1 MDVVT
6 SIKELRQRIN
16 RAPRPIGLVPTMGAL
31 HEGHLS
37 LVRRARADS
46 ATVVATIFV
55 NPTQFGPT
63 EDLTR
68 YPRDLE
74 ADLKLLEDNG
84 VDVAFC
90 PSTDKV
96 YPQGFATT
104 VEVRGPALPL
114 EGEARPDHFRGVATV
129 VTKLLLMSAPD
140 VAYFGQKDAQQ
151 AAVIKQLVA
160 DLDIPV
166 HVEVCPTVR
175 EPDGLA
181 MSSRNAYLSAEQR
194 AAAPVIF
201 GALSAVQTLYESG
214 ELSRQTLERRC
225 REMLEAE
232 PLIEAIDYVAVVD
245 SGSFIQAADLLG
257 VQPVTLVV
265 AARIGGTRL
274 IDNVVLKPEAG

>member
-6 SIKELRQRIN
+6 SIKEFRQRIN
-16 RAPRPIGLVPTMGAL
+16 RAKRPVGLVPTMGAL

-37 LVRRARADS
+37 LVRRARVDS

-55 NPTQFGPT
+55 NPAQFAPT

-68 YPRDLE
+68 YPRDLD

-90 PSTDKV
+90 PATDEV
-96 YPQGFATT
+96 YPPGFVTT
-104 VEVRGPALPL
+104 IEVGGPALPL

-151 AAVIKQLVA
+151 AAVIKRLVA

-166 HVEVCPTVR
+166 RMEVCPTVR
-175 EPDGLA
+175 EPDGVA
-181 MSSRNAYLSAEQR
+181 MSSRNAYLSPEQR
-194 AAAPVIF
+194 AAAPVIHR
-201 GALSAVQTLYESG
+201 ALSVAQARYKSG
-214 ELSRQTLERRC
+214 ERRRQALERAC
-225 REMLEAE
+225 RETLEAE
-232 PLIEAIDYVAVVD
+232 PLVEGIDYVAVVD
-245 SGSFIQAADLLG
+245 PGTFTQAAGALDA
-257 VQPVTLVV
+257 QPVTLVV
-265 AARIGGTRL
+265 AVHIGGTRL
-274 IDNVVLKPEAG
+274 IDNVVLKPEEG